1 MRLRQS
7 LSRQGFFRQRGFSTI
22 VVALTLLLGGTIL
35 AFFANRGF
43 IFEQKTSAN
52 QYRAAK
58 AFELAEAGVDW
69 AIGRLNDGLA
79 VSTASATT
87 CDAVTGSAG
96 ATFRSRYAA
105 PQPPNAANPEPWFDV
120 PVTNVGGVRPPM
132 PACRF
137 DPNSTVNGGWTCFC
151 PTAYSNSALALG
163 SPEQGRFGVRTYPVP
178 GDRSVVEI
186 VSRGCTNLVVD
197 SDHCD
202 PDQTAPSPTGD
213 ATALVR
219 VLVKL
224 RPYVTSGPAAALTTG
239 SATTTSGNLRVIN
252 FFTPSNGI
260 TIHAGTTV
268 ELGSGGTGTDV
279 YTLPGTPS
287 RASVLDNDPT
297 LADTTMLSDDQFF
310 ARFFSESLDSYR
322 ARVVNISNCGG
333 NCASRVLAEIDRIA
347 EPVQLYVDGNMQFTG
362 GTIGS
367 ADRPVT
373 LVYNGTLDMQGSVTG
388 HGLFYAAT
396 PAATTV
402 ANPGGGTAQ
411 IYGAFVSRGSFQK
424 EGSGTFNIIYAPS
437 LWASGRPNGLLL
449 RVPGSWR
456 DFRD

>member
-1 MRLRQS
+1 MPSKPFIQLTIAARQH
-7 LSRQGFFRQRGFSTI
+7 GFATI
-22 VVALTLLLGGTIL
+22 VVALMLLLGGTIL

-43 IFEQKTSAN
+43 IFEQRTSAN

-58 AFELAEAGVDW
+58 AFELAEAGVEW
-69 AIGRLNDGLA
+69 TIGRLNDGLSI
-79 VSTASATT
+79 STASATT
-87 CDAVTGSAG
+87 CNAVAG
-96 ATFRSRYAA
+96 ATDPTFRGRYASPQA
-105 PQPPNAANPEPWFDV
+105 PNVSTPEPWFDV
-120 PVTNVGGVRPPM
+120 PVINIGGVRPPM

-137 DPNSTVNGGWTCFC
+137 DPASTTNGGWTCFC
-151 PTAYSNSALALG
+151 PTAFSNAALALG
-163 SPEQGRFGVRTYPVP
+163 SPEQGRFGVRTYPFA
-178 GDRSVVEI
+178 GDRSIVEI
-186 VSRGCTNLVVD
+186 VSRGCSNLAAD

-202 PDQTAPSPTGD
+202 PDPGAPLPTGD
-213 ATALVR
+213 GTALVR

-224 RPYVTSGPAAALTTG
+224 RPYVSSGPAAALTTG

-252 FFTPSNGI
+252 YFTPSNGI

-287 RASVLDNDPT
+287 RSSVLDNDPT

-310 ARFFSESLDSYR
+310 SRFFSESLDSYR
-322 ARVVNISNCGG
+322 ARVVNISGCGG
-333 NCASRVLAEIDRIA
+333 NCASRVLAEISRSA

-362 GTIGS
+362 GMIGS
-367 ADRPVT
+367 ADRPVM
-373 LVYNGTLDMQGSVTG
+373 LVYTGTLDMQGTVTG

-396 PAATTV
+396 STATTV

-424 EGSGTFNIIYAPS
+424 QGSGTFNIIYTPS
-437 LWASGRPNGLLL
+437 LWSSGRPSGLLL

>member
-1 MRLRQS
+1 MRSGSPVLEPGTAS
-7 LSRQGFFRQRGFSTI
+7 QRGVATI
-22 VVALTLLLGGTIL
+22 VVALMLLLGGTIM

-43 IFEQKTSAN
+43 IFEQRTSAN
-52 QYRAAK
+52 QLRAAK
-58 AFELAEAGVDW
+58 AFELAEAGVEW
-69 AIGRLNDGLA
+69 AIGRLNDGMAL
-79 VSTASATT
+79 STASADSCETVAAASG
-87 CDAVTGSAG
+87 D
-96 ATFRSRYAA
+96 TFRNRYAR
-105 PQPPNAANPEPWFDV
+105 PQAPNAANPEPWFDV
-120 PVTNVGGVRPPM
+120 PVTNSSNVRPPM

-137 DPNSTVNGGWTCFC
+137 DPASAVNGGWTCSC
-151 PTAYSNSALALG
+151 PTAFSNAAVSLG
-163 SPEQGRFGVRTYPVP
+163 SPEQGRFGVRTYPVA
-178 GDRSVVEI
+178 GDRSVIEI
-186 VSRGCTNLVVD
+186 VARGCTNLAAD
-197 SDHCD
+197 TDHCD
-202 PDQTAPSPTGD
+202 PDRNAPAPTGD

-224 RPYVTSGPAAALTTG
+224 RPHVTSGPAAALTTG
-239 SATTTSGNLRVIN
+239 SATTTGGNLRVIN
-252 FFTPSNGI
+252 YFSPSNGI

-279 YTLPGTPS
+279 YTLPGTPA
-287 RASVLDNDPT
+287 RDSVLENDPS

-310 ARFFSESLDSYR
+310 ARFFGESLDSYR
-322 ARVVNISNCGG
+322 ARAVNISGCAG
-333 NCASRVLAEIDRIA
+333 NCASRVLAEIARSP

-367 ADRPVT
+367 VDRPVT
-373 LVYNGTLDMQGSVTG
+373 LVYNGTLDMQGTVTG

-396 PAATTV
+396 PSATTV

-424 EGSGTFNIIYAPS
+424 QGQGTFNIIYTPS

-449 RVPGSWR
+449 RMPGSWR